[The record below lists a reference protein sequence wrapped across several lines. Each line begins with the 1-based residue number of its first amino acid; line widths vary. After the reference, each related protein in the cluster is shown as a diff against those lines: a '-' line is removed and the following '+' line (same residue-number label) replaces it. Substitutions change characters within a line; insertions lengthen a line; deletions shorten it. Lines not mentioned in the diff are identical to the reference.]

1 MFPLP
6 MLRSLEVD
14 QASIAGGLDSMDSR
28 YAVRYHLAF
37 MKNTILRALNNI
49 HTHALTLPRDDDPR
63 LRAFFEYIVG
73 VCDVIVLQIDTDK
86 HLFRTP
92 VIAGVALEELMGE
105 GCVQDMRKVVK
116 GANKLKELARKYA
129 KRPERYES
137 NEIIARLSFAGEF
150 SARSWAQLH
159 FVDGRRLASACS
171 EEEMRHGLQGIIA
184 SFLEKSD
191 AAFLVPF
198 IHSHHDRKTS
208 TYWPPISSED
218 RITVAC
224 LAKVHP
230 RLWELAPF
238 DVFTGRERG
247 SQEAKTYPRAFTP
260 ASSADNSQY

>member
-1 MFPLP
+1 
-6 MLRSLEVD
+6 MLRTFERD
-14 QASIAGGLDSMDSR
+14 QGDKERDLDSMDSR

-49 HTHALTLPRDDDPR
+49 HTHALTLPHDDPR

-73 VCDVIVLQIDTDK
+73 VCDVLVLHIDTDK
-86 HLFRTP
+86 DLFHTP
-92 VIAGVALEELMGE
+92 VVAGVTLEKLLDKA
-105 GCVQDMRKVVK
+105 CVQDMGKVTE
-116 GANKLKELARKYA
+116 GAMKLKELAWKYA
-129 KRPERYES
+129 KRPELYKASR
-137 NEIIARLSFAGEF
+137 IVARLSFAEEF

-159 FVDGRRLASACS
+159 SIDGSRLVPVCS
-171 EEEMRHGLQGIIA
+171 EEEMRHGLRRIIT

-218 RITVAC
+218 RLTVRC
-224 LAKVHP
+224 LAKVHS
-230 RLWELAPF
+230 RSWELAPF

-247 SQEAKTYPRAFTP
+247 SREAKTYSRLYTP
-260 ASSADNSQY
+260 SPNADISQY

>member
-6 MLRSLEVD
+6 MLRAFERD
-14 QASIAGGLDSMDSR
+14 QGSTERDLDSMDSR

-49 HTHALTLPRDDDPR
+49 HTHALTLPLDDPR

-73 VCDVIVLQIDTDK
+73 LCDVLVLHIDTDK
-86 HLFRTP
+86 DLFHTP
-92 VIAGVALEELMGE
+92 VIAGVALEKLLDK
-105 GCVQDMRKVVK
+105 GCVQDMRKVLK
-116 GANKLKELARKYA
+116 GANKLKKLARNYA
-129 KRPERYES
+129 QRPERYNRS
-137 NEIIARLSFAGEF
+137 KIIAHLSFAEEF

-159 FVDGRRLASACS
+159 SIDGSRLASVCS
-171 EEEMRHGLQGIIA
+171 EEEMRYGLRRIIT

-208 TYWPPISSED
+208 TYWPPFSSED
-218 RITVAC
+218 RMTLPC
-224 LAKVHP
+224 LVKVHS
-230 RLWELAPF
+230 RSWELAPF

-247 SQEAKTYPRAFTP
+247 SRESKTYSRLCTP
-260 ASSADNSQY
+260 SSKADVSQY